1 MTAAVVN
8 RAGSAP
14 ALLFFGGYDPAY
26 PRNAIIRKG
35 WEKCG
40 FTLAECR
47 VDMRLKVHLRYP
59 ALLWRFARMRD
70 ASEVIFVPDF
80 RHKDVPLAWA
90 IARCSRRKLVFDP
103 LVSRY
108 ETRVLDREDIRPG
121 SAQARHNRN
130 IDRISMRLADLVLA
144 DTAAHAGHYASEFS
158 IRTGKIK
165 VLPVGFDEDLFT
177 PSPLPSGGEVC
188 NVLFYG
194 TYLPLHGIDTI
205 VEAAAILRDAPVSFT
220 LVGEG
225 QTLADMKARA
235 RALPEE
241 KIAFRPPVPPADL
254 TRVIAGADV
263 VLGIF
268 GTTPKARL
276 VVPNKIYQ
284 ALAVGRALITAR
296 TPAIGEFFKEG
307 AHLITVPPGD
317 APALARAIGALMRD
331 RGMMRRLGE
340 AGGAYVRA
348 EFNSRRIA
356 ERLFEI
362 LGGEKFR

>member
-1 MTAAVVN
+1 MTAAVAN
-8 RAGSAP
+8 RSGTVP
-14 ALLFFGGYDPAY
+14 GLLFFGGYDPAY

-40 FTLAECR
+40 FALAECR

-59 ALLWRFARMRD
+59 ALLWRYAHMRN
-70 ASEVIFVPDF
+70 AGEVIFVPDF

-108 ETRVLDREDIRPG
+108 ETRALDREDIRPG

-130 IDRISMRLADLVLA
+130 IDRISMMLADLVLA
-144 DTAAHAGHYASEFS
+144 DTAAHAGYYSSEFS
-158 IRTGKIK
+158 IRAGKIK
-165 VLPVGFDEDLFT
+165 VLPVGFDEELFT
-177 PSPLPSGGEVC
+177 PSPPPPEGGSC
-188 NVLFYG
+188 NILFYG

-225 QTLADMKARA
+225 QTLADVKTRA
-235 RALPEE
+235 RGLPEG
-241 KIAFRPPVPPADL
+241 KVVFRAPVPPAGL
-254 TRVIAGADV
+254 TRIIAGADV

-284 ALAVGRALITAR
+284 ALAVGRAIVTAG
-296 TPAIGEFFKEG
+296 TPAIGELFRDG
-307 AHLITVPPGD
+307 VHLITVPPGD
-317 APALARAIGALMRD
+317 APALARAIESLMRD
-331 RGMMRRLGE
+331 RASMRRLGE

-348 EFNSRRIA
+348 EFNSKRIA

-362 LGGEKFR
+362 LEGEKFR